1 MTNDKIAK
9 QEAILAKR
17 KEQAKRARDAE
28 KQQKRKL
35 AKLKRDARTH
45 QLCERGGEL
54 NRLLQRPDDLTD
66 EQVNQFLREVFSLP
80 IVQKKLT
87 ALLPPNPAEEVAQE
101 LELEHQEQS
110 EEPAPKPQGKPPT
123 RGNGN
128 RPPNS
133 PTDLPTRPIR
143 KTARLTGGMEESVDY
158 CRDTPHPM

>member
-17 KEQAKRARDAE
+17 KEQARRAKDAE

-66 EQVNQFLREVFSLP
+66 EQVKQFLQEVFSLT
-80 IVQKKLT
+80 IVQEKL
-87 ALLPPNPAEEVAQE
+87 AAILPPNPAEEVAQE
-101 LELEHQEQS
+101 LESEQQEQS
-110 EEPAPKPQGKPPT
+110 EEPAPKSQAKPPT
-123 RGNGN
+123 RGNKK
-128 RPPNS
+128 RPPSSPYQKNS
-133 PTDLPTRPIR
+133 PFNGRSGR
-143 KTARLTGGMEESVDY
+143 KR
-158 CRDTPHPM
+158 

>member
-17 KEQAKRARDAE
+17 KEQAKKAKDAE

-66 EQVNQFLREVFSLP
+66 EQVRQFLQDVFALSV
-80 IVQKKLT
+80 VQDKL
-87 ALLPPNPAEEVAQE
+87 AAILPPAPLEELTEKSEPEA
-101 LELEHQEQS
+101 LEEP
-110 EEPAPKPQGKPPT
+110 EEPAPPPLSKPPD
-123 RGNGN
+123 NGSEN
-128 RPPNS
+128 RPTSS
-133 PTDLPTRPIR
+133 PYLRNKQNTF
-143 KTARLTGGMEESVDY
+143 
-158 CRDTPHPM
+158 